1 MSLHSIGLEPL
12 NTEGTWQ
19 RARVALVAHAHAQT
33 PPLKNTRVDGMV
45 DAGILVSKRGRVR
58 LLRSD
63 ELTEDWDPA
72 TDTRLTA
79 WETVHYL
86 VRALVSG
93 EAAAADLV
101 AKLGSRADTAKE
113 LAYRAYTLCERKKR
127 AAETLSYNALV
138 QSWPELV
145 RLAAERGGAACP
157 QARRTRPFRAIAGL
171 CEAPFGQSPSKMLSK
186 AASIYNNTP
195 HEH

>member
-1 MSLHSIGLEPL
+1 MAQPLATAQAARVDRSPPLMSLHSIGLEPL

-72 TDTRLTA
+72 PDTRLTA

-145 RLAAERGGAACP
+145 RLAAERGG
-157 QARRTRPFRAIAGL
+157 RPALKPGGRDLF
-171 CEAPFGQSPSKMLSK
+171 EQ
-186 AASIYNNTP
+186 
-195 HEH
+195 